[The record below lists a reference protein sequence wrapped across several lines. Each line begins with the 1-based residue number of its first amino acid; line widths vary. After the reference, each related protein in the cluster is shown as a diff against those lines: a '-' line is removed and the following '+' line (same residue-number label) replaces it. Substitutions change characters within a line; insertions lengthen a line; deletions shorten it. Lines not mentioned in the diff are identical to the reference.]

1 MDTIPKEKGGV
12 RSCTGDFCF
21 FLVHRC
27 LLRAKNQVTPSAHE
41 SGRDEGVDDS
51 RGAGARVVPGDEVL
65 EAHRH
70 VSVVVSPWV
79 WPPVFCVSATN
90 CVSSEKLREEGRLR
104 DDVNTEYD
112 APPTSWNDLKGKV
125 SELIHGDDA
134 PKPRS

>member
-65 EAHRH
+65 EAHHH
-70 VSVVVSPWV
+70 VSVVVSPGCC
-79 WPPVFCVSATN
+79 PPCFVSLLLTVPLAKSFAKKGGSVTM
-90 CVSSEKLREEGRLR
+90 STPSTTPR
-104 DDVNTEYD
+104 
-112 APPTSWNDLKGKV
+112 PPAGTT
-125 SELIHGDDA
+125 
-134 PKPRS
+134 